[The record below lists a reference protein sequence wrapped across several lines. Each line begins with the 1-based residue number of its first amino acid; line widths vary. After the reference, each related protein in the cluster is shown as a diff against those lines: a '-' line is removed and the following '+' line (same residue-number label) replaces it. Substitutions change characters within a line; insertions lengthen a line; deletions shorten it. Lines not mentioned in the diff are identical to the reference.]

1 MIIFPK
7 KEKKEKMKRRE
18 KGKKRIKGRGQRGEI
33 ISKSHENAKD
43 VLKYKSNY
51 YNIIKIGY

>member
-1 MIIFPK
+1 
-7 KEKKEKMKRRE
+7 MKRRE